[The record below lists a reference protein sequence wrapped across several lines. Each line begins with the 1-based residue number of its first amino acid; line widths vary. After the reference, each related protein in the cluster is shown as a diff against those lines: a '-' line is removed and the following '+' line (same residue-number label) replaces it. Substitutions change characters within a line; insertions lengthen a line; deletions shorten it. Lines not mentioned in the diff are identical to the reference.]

1 MTVQKPTC
9 ENRASAGKKGSFESS
24 WVTSYPTEEGADTV
38 GYRQVDISGKTP
50 SLRTATASGRILLK
64 RKTVQLIRE
73 GKIEKGEPL
82 SLAKITGIMAAK
94 MTPQLVVLCHPLKI
108 ESTSV
113 EASLEPN
120 GVQVSVTVSATEKT
134 GVEMEAL
141 TGVVIAL
148 LNVWDVVK
156 PYEKD
161 AKGQYRTTR
170 LDDVRVLRKAK

>member
-1 MTVQKPTC
+1 M
-9 ENRASAGKKGSFESS
+9 
-24 WVTSYPTEEGADTV
+24 

-50 SLRTATASGRILLK
+50 SIRTATASGRILLK
-64 RKTVQLIRE
+64 RETVQLIRE

-94 MTPQLVVLCHPLKI
+94 MTPQLLVLCHPLKI
-108 ESTSV
+108 ESTRV
-113 EASLEPN
+113 GASLEPN
-120 GVQVSVTVSATEKT
+120 GVEVTVTVTATEKT

-141 TGVVIAL
+141 TAVVVAL

-161 AKGQYRTTR
+161 ALGQYPVTR
-170 LDDVRVLRKAK
+170 IDGVRVVRKAK

>member
-1 MTVQKPTC
+1 M
-9 ENRASAGKKGSFESS
+9 
-24 WVTSYPTEEGADTV
+24 

-50 SLRTATASGRILLK
+50 SSRTATASGRILLK
-64 RKTVQLIRE
+64 RKTVKLIRE

-94 MTPQLVVLCHPLKI
+94 MTPQLVVLCHPLRI
-108 ESTSV
+108 ESTRV
-113 EASLEPN
+113 EAKLEPN
-120 GVQVSVTVSATEKT
+120 GIEVMATVSAIEKT

-141 TGVVIAL
+141 TAVVVAL

-161 AKGQYRTTR
+161 ARGQYPATR
-170 LDDVRVLRKAK
+170 INSVRVVRKAK

>member
-9 ENRASAGKKGSFESS
+9 ENCPSASKKGSFESLGNLIS
-24 WVTSYPTEEGADTV
+24 HLRRCGTV
-38 GYRQVDISGKTP
+38 GYRQVDISGRTP
-50 SLRTATASGRILLK
+50 SFRTATASGRILLK

-113 EASLEPN
+113 EASLEPY
-120 GVQVSVTVSATEKT
+120 GVEVSVTVSATEKT

-141 TGVVIAL
+141 TAVVVAL

-161 AKGQYRTTR
+161 ARGQYPVTR
-170 LDDVRVLRKAK
+170 IEGVRVLRKAK